1 MVPFLSV
8 IRVFWCEFFQSKVL
22 CTYFKI
28 GYFMVK
34 PSSGLWFFRWWI
46 WKKKSQFGNVLLT
59 AKLSQLR
66 TSCTYKIIKYENN
79 YLSICEYQGGVGI
92 ILLSAEDATLRLF
105 GIAQTI

>member
-34 PSSGLWFFRWWI
+34 PPPVYDFSDGGSE
-46 WKKKSQFGNVLLT
+46 KKSQFGNVLLT

-66 TSCTYKIIKYENN
+66 TTCTYKIIKYENN

-92 ILLSAEDATLRLF
+92 IF
-105 GIAQTI
+105 